1 MRVLAVLVGVG
12 AAALAA
18 APAAQA
24 APISAHA
31 MVYTCCTPP
40 AMKERIFAE
49 AKALGADF
57 IRVDVELNA
66 IFEQAGGGK
75 AAEPDWEE
83 LDEVIE
89 LAERHELRVLG
100 ILLAPPAYAST
111 CPERWPDAGR
121 CAAADADEFGALAA
135 EVAEHAR
142 DAITH
147 WEIVNEPDGE
157 WAFEGTAEEYAAMLS
172 AAHDAIEERV
182 PEARIVM
189 GGLMRPHEPAW
200 LERVFATPGADALH
214 KFDIANVHLR
224 GPVEAVVRRYSE
236 VRSRLAALGF
246 SGPLWVTEHGY
257 PADPAFQVDRA
268 YAGGDAAQAA
278 YLTQSLVGLGEAG
291 APQVFVTLRDN
302 LGGEYA
308 SEGLVHI
315 DEGAGHAATRR
326 PSFDAVR
333 RLVDGWD
340 QLMSW
345 RAEQR
350 EEERLVRMHE
360 TAAMISASEARS
372 ARAKLRSARLALHDA
387 QAAFA
392 TQARAARRARAAG
405 LPARVGER
413 LLLRLARARATF
425 AGRRT
430 AYLWHSGYA
439 QLRRQRAYEHAL
451 AAGVLRKQIAGE
463 P

>member
-1 MRVLAVLVGVG
+1 MRVFARAALIVLAG
-12 AAALAA
+12 AALA

-31 MVYTCCTPP
+31 MVHTCCTPP
-40 AMKERIFAE
+40 AMKERIFSE

-66 IFEQAGGGK
+66 IFEKAGGGK

-89 LAERHELRVLG
+89 LAERHELQVLG

-121 CAAADADEFGALAA
+121 CAAADPDEFGALAA

-142 DAITH
+142 DTITH
-147 WEIVNEPDGE
+147 WEIVNEPDGA

-172 AAHDAIEERV
+172 AAYDAIEQRV
-182 PEARIVM
+182 PEAKVVM

-200 LERVFATPGADALH
+200 LERVLATPGAGALH

-246 SGPLWVTEHGY
+246 GGPLWVTEHGY
-257 PADPAFQVDRA
+257 PADPAFQIDRA
-268 YAGGDAAQAA
+268 HVGGDAAQAA

-326 PSFDAVR
+326 PSFDAVQ
-333 RLVDGWD
+333 RLTRLWD
-340 QLMSW
+340 QVMAW

-350 EEERLVRMHE
+350 AEEREVRMHE
-360 TAAMISASEARS
+360 AAAMIAAGEART
-372 ARAKLRSARLALHDA
+372 ARAKFRRARLAVHEA
-387 QAAFA
+387 Q
-392 TQARAARRARAAG
+392 RALAG
-405 LPARVGER
+405 VSPASREGKR
-413 LLLRLARARATF
+413 LLRRLARARAVV

-430 AYLWHSGYA
+430 GFLWHSGYA
-439 QLRRQRAYEHAL
+439 QLRRRLAYEHAL